1 MKIVRSIE
9 ELTESLTS
17 ARMDGK
23 SIGFVP
29 TMGALH
35 EGHMAL
41 IRRAGTESDFVVAT
55 VYVNPTQFNNQDDL
69 KLYPRTP
76 EKDAQLLQE
85 NGCDLLFFPT
95 TEEMYPTGSTTP
107 DVPLGNL
114 EKLMEGAFRP
124 GHFNGVIQIVYRFFD
139 LIQPDKAF
147 FGLKDFQQVAVIQFM
162 VNHLKLS
169 VKIVPCPTLRE
180 TSGLAMSSRNMRL
193 SEVEKTEALHIYQTL
208 QFCLNNQE
216 NETPKTLKTKAISFF
231 ETSGLRLEYL
241 SVVDPFSLEDLHEV
255 WVPGAT
261 VCIACYC
268 GDVRLIDNLTI
279 VPYES

>member
-1 MKIVRSIE
+1 MKIVHSIE

-17 ARMDGK
+17 IRLEGK

-41 IRRAGTESDFVVAT
+41 IRRAGKESDFVVST
-55 VYVNPTQFNNQDDL
+55 VYVNPTQFNNQNDL

-76 EKDAQLLQE
+76 DNDARLLAE
-85 NGCDLLFFPT
+85 NGCHLLFFPT
-95 TEEMYPTGSTTP
+95 TEEMYPEDYQTP
-107 DVPLGNL
+107 EVSLGNL

-147 FGLKDFQQVAVIQFM
+147 FGLKDFQQVAVIKHM
-162 VNHLKLS
+162 VNYLKLP

-180 TSGLAMSSRNMRL
+180 STGLALSSRNMRL
-193 SEVEKTEALHIYQTL
+193 NDSEKSEALHIYQTL
-208 QFCLNNQE
+208 IYCSENLQDFVPQE
-216 NETPKTLKTKAISFF
+216 LKKHAIEFF
-231 ETSGLRLEYL
+231 NKGSLKLEYL
-241 SVVDPFSLEDLHEV
+241 SIVDPITLEDLTDA

-261 VCIACYC
+261 VCIACFC

-279 VPYES
+279 MPYE

>member
-1 MKIVRSIE
+1 MKIVHSIE

-17 ARMDGK
+17 VRKEGR

-41 IRRAGTESDFVVAT
+41 IRRANSESDFVVAT
-55 VYVNPTQFNNQDDL
+55 IYVNPTQFNNQEDL

-76 EKDAQLLQE
+76 ENDARLLEE

-95 TEEMYPTGSTTP
+95 TEEMYPAGFTTP
-107 DVPLGNL
+107 NVPLGNL

-147 FGLKDFQQVAVIQFM
+147 FGLKDFQQVAVIQHM
-162 VNHLKLS
+162 VNFLKLP
-169 VKIVPCPTLRE
+169 VNIIPCPTLRE
-180 TSGLAMSSRNMRL
+180 TTGLAMSSRNMRL
-193 SEVEKTEALHIYQTL
+193 NDADKAAALHI
-208 QFCLNNQE
+208 F
-216 NETPKTLKTKAISFF
+216 KTLTFCKENVVNYSPKALYQEAVSFF
-231 ETSGLRLEYL
+231 NQGALKLEYL
-241 SVVDPFSLEDLHEV
+241 SIVDPFTLEDLTDA

-261 VCIACYC
+261 VCIACFC
-268 GDVRLIDNLTI
+268 GDVRLIDNLSI
-279 VPYES
+279 VPYE

>member
-1 MKIVRSIE
+1 MKIVHSIE

-17 ARMDGK
+17 VRKEGR

-41 IRRAGTESDFVVAT
+41 IRRAGKESDFVVAT
-55 VYVNPTQFNNQDDL
+55 VYVNPTQFNNQNDL

-76 EKDAQLLQE
+76 ENDARLLEE

-95 TEEMYPTGSTTP
+95 TEEMYPAGFTTP
-107 DVPLGNL
+107 NVPLGNL

-147 FGLKDFQQVAVIQFM
+147 FGLKDFQQVAVIQHM
-162 VNHLKLS
+162 VNYLELP

-180 TSGLAMSSRNMRL
+180 TTGLAMSSRNMRL
-193 SEVEKTEALHIYQTL
+193 NDADKAAALHI
-208 QFCLNNQE
+208 F
-216 NETPKTLKTKAISFF
+216 KTLTFCKENVENYSPKALHHEAVSFF
-231 ETSGLRLEYL
+231 NQGALKLEYL
-241 SVVDPFSLEDLHEV
+241 SIVDPVTLEDLTDS

-261 VCIACYC
+261 VCIACFC

-279 VPYES
+279 VPYE